1 MPAGTERPLADGGN
15 QSAAGAAIIPCDNS
29 AADLH
34 AKGRE
39 VTAMDYWEL
48 FCDTGAPEA
57 YLLWRGQQEAV
68 CKTEK
73 Q

>member
-1 MPAGTERPLADGGN
+1 MRAEFLWEVFTE
-15 QSAAGAAIIPCDNS
+15 
-29 AADLH
+29 
-34 AKGRE
+34 
-39 VTAMDYWEL
+39 
-48 FCDTGAPEA
+48 TGAPEA